1 MNIHIFTLPNGIRFV
16 HSSHTSPVAYCGLS
30 INAGSRDEKAAE
42 NGMAHLAEHM
52 LFKGTAR
59 RSAYH
64 INNRLENVGGEL
76 NAFTT
81 KEETVVH
88 ATVLQSDLD
97 KAVELLADIAFRSTF
112 PDRELTKEK
121 EVIADEINSYLDN
134 PSELIFDDFDRWLF
148 AGSSLGRPILGTPE
162 SLSGITATQLKA
174 FVSRHYRPSQLVF
187 STVANVSAKRMEQ
200 LATKYFSEFPAVGAR
215 HARKAPGTYRPFRK
229 TLKRNTFQSH
239 CIIGNRACSLND
251 PRRTGLALLV
261 NYLGGPAANSRL
273 NSLLREKNGLVYT
286 TDATYTP
293 YDDCGV
299 VTLYFAADRDSL
311 NRCVDLV
318 QKELT
323 AIRTHAFGAAQL
335 HRIKKQWLG
344 QLFINA
350 DNAEAQ
356 MLGNGKSIMSYGY
369 VESFEQLRAKID
381 ALTAMELQDIAREIF
396 APECLSSL
404 IYTA

>member
-1 MNIHIFTLPNGIRFV
+1 MNIHTFTLPNGIRFV
-16 HSSHTSPVAYCGLS
+16 HCYHTSPVAYCGLS

-52 LFKGTAR
+52 LFKGTTR

-88 ATVLQSDLD
+88 AIVLKSDLD
-97 KAVELLADIAFRSTF
+97 KAVELLADIVFRSTF
-112 PDRELTKEK
+112 PDRELAKEK

-134 PSELIFDDFDRWLF
+134 PSELIFDDFDKWLF
-148 AGSSLGRPILGTPE
+148 AGSSLGRPILGTPD
-162 SLSGITATQLKA
+162 SLADITAAQLKT

-187 STVANVSAKRMEQ
+187 STVASVNAKRMEQ
-200 LATKYFSEFPAVGAR
+200 LAVKYFSEFPAAGVR
-215 HARKAPGTYRPFRK
+215 RERKAPSVCRPFQKILR
-229 TLKRNTFQSH
+229 RNTFQEH
-239 CIIGNRACSLND
+239 CIIGNRAYSLHD

-286 TDATYTP
+286 TDATYMP
-293 YDDCGV
+293 YDDCGT
-299 VTLYFAADRDSL
+299 VTLYFAADRVSL
-311 NRCVDLV
+311 NRCAELV

-323 AIRTHAFGAAQL
+323 AICTNAFGTAQL

-350 DNAEAQ
+350 DNAEVQ
-356 MLGNGKSIMSYGY
+356 MLSNGKNVMSYGY
-369 VESFEQLRAKID
+369 VESFEQLKAKID
-381 ALTAMELQDIAREIF
+381 ALTAAELLDIANEIF
-396 APECLSSL
+396 APERLSTL
-404 IYTA
+404 IYTS